1 MVNFSTPCYS
11 FVHIPYCMYISMF
24 DHMHSSDIYANF
36 FQRGS
41 VCYECLLNT
50 VCSEMLNTQRKRLSI
65 LPVSALKFKI
75 TCRLKSANILQQTT
89 CKHKGNIPAER
100 SY

>member
-1 MVNFSTPCYS
+1 MTEQ
-11 FVHIPYCMYISMF
+11 M
-24 DHMHSSDIYANF
+24 
-36 FQRGS
+36 
-41 VCYECLLNT
+41 CYECLLNT

-65 LPVSALKFKI
+65 LPVSVLKFKI